1 MSRALVVLLV
11 SLVLLAAVVILQFAR
26 PGLMSAERLPVI
38 DSLGGDFTLPSTLGH
53 DTSLAEFRGRL
64 VLLNFG
70 FASCPDVCPTVLAR
84 MRAAL
89 DGLGAKAGEVQPLFV
104 TIDPGRDS
112 LEILGPYVRH
122 FHPAMIA
129 LRGTEQQTRTVATL
143 FKVYFERESQPP
155 PLDYG
160 FAHSDQ
166 IYLIDRLGRVRATFA
181 SNASTATMLDT
192 ITRLLDE

>member
-1 MSRALVVLLV
+1 MSRALVL
-11 SLVLLAAVVILQFAR
+11 SLAAMILLTSIALLQFAS
-26 PGLMSAERLPVI
+26 PWITPVAPLPVI
-38 DSLGGDFTLPSTLGH
+38 DSLGGEFTLPSTLGP
-53 DTSLAEFRGRL
+53 DTALADFRGRL

-89 DGLGAKAGEVQPLFV
+89 DGLGSNADEVQSLFV
-104 TIDPGRDS
+104 TIDPDRDS
-112 LEILGPYVRH
+112 LEILDPYVHH
-122 FHPAMIA
+122 FLPTMIA
-129 LRGTEQQTRTVATL
+129 MRGTEQQTRAVAAL
-143 FKVYFERESQPP
+143 FKVYYEREALPP

-166 IYLIDRLGRVRATFA
+166 IYLIDRLGRVRTTFA
-181 SNASTATMLDT
+181 SYADTATMIDT

>member
-1 MSRALVVLLV
+1 MSRALAL
-11 SLVLLAAVVILQFAR
+11 SLAAMILLASIVLLQFAK
-26 PGLMSAERLPVI
+26 PWITPVAPLPVI
-38 DSLGGDFTLPSTLGH
+38 DSLGGKFTLPSTLGH
-53 DTSLAEFRGRL
+53 DTALADFRGRL

-89 DGLGAKAGEVQPLFV
+89 DGLGAHADEVQPLFV
-104 TIDPGRDS
+104 TIDPERDS

-129 LRGTEQQTRTVATL
+129 LRGTEEQTRAVASL
-143 FKVYFERESQPP
+143 FKVYFEREILPP

-160 FAHSDQ
+160 YAHSDQ
-166 IYLIDRLGRVRATFA
+166 IYLIDRIGRVRATFA

-192 ITRLLDE
+192 ITLLLDE